1 MFYAYLCF
9 LKFFFVFIDL
19 EKNSGKRIY
28 FMQIY
33 SLSYELWIKIIFFWI
48 RYNWINVLIRNGICN
63 CSSERDILLLTH
75 HLYSRLAD
83 DIVIFPRPDQKGEEL
98 QKAIEAIKKEIEIM
112 KPKET
117 ETGSRTVQM
126 ARSELPESD
135 DSGAVLVNNVRENFR
150 KRKEMANKCDMQF
163 YQNSAKTN
171 SVCLYKYQQQTD
183 KAIAELELWR

>member
-1 MFYAYLCF
+1 
-9 LKFFFVFIDL
+9 
-19 EKNSGKRIY
+19 
-28 FMQIY
+28 MQIY

-63 CSSERDILLLTH
+63 CSSEREILLLIH

-112 KPKET
+112 KPKKT

-135 DSGAVLVNNVRENFR
+135 DSGGVLVNNVRENFR

-183 KAIAELELWR
+183 KAIAELEL

>member
-1 MFYAYLCF
+1 MLICGFF
-9 LKFFFVFIDL
+9 KFFFVFIDL

-63 CSSERDILLLTH
+63 CSSEREILLLIH